1 MMTLDDE
8 WVENTKRLIDQL
20 SPCLDADTMTQLL
33 NIYLLEENGIKRTE
47 TREHIDSVL
56 GVYRPRV
63 LNSERPVF
71 PVPPVDKMVGQIKLG
86 RTVVGDYGLGPDFRI
101 PLSLLSRNVAIFGI
115 TGAAKT
121 TLLYSLIDSLMAIR
135 QQNPNDTLGIMFV
148 DAKKDARPLFKRYE
162 DFLVVPVEELRFNP
176 LRPPTGM
183 DVKRYWQFLAEAL
196 GFTFKVY
203 LAGVNYILEFLDMLY
218 DDWQRTGKF
227 PTFHDLYRL
236 MVTTH
241 ETAPKRVDYYSVMYN
256 RIRTLISVLG
266 ETLSVDRPFPV
277 ELLSKPFAI
286 ELYGLRAA
294 DQETLISIILGF
306 VYCLHLHSDIRGEGH
321 PRLVIICD
329 EAQRIWGTYISESEV
344 ASEMPG
350 QHVLNLLPA
359 QARDLALSLVFATNT
374 PHALASVIHS
384 NTVLKISGNVSGIDV
399 RVVREAMGLDEEQAY
414 ALQRLKRG
422 EWLVRMSD
430 IYSEPFMMVTEPP
443 SCPIDRN
450 VSDSDVLERLQK
462 VLPQLNPELPAATQ
476 PTSRSTLTLPQIS
489 KDATALLLDTNVHPF
504 HGITRRIEE
513 LGLSGRTGELAKA
526 ELVSKSFVVEVEVQ
540 LGIHRPTKFLIP
552 IENGLRLLEAMGQQT
567 QLWHRIGRVSFE
579 HQLYQVLINYA
590 LRRNGYKTKTEHNVG
605 KGRRL
610 DLYATKD
617 GRKIGFEVMLT
628 GSNDYTNLVPTLDF
642 VDQVIIVCK
651 DRQTACDMETS
662 LDRIASKPELRRRF
676 RVEVFAQIM
685 RDLKRNIEPWILE

>member
-1 MMTLDDE
+1 MIDDD
-8 WVENTKRLIDQL
+8 WVEETKRLIDRL
-20 SPCLDADTMTQLL
+20 SLIVPGEAMRQLL
-33 NIYLLEENGIKRTE
+33 NVYLLEHDQRKKTKARNKLDAIT
-47 TREHIDSVL
+47 
-56 GVYRPRV
+56 GVYRPLI
-63 LNSERPVF
+63 LNSESPVF
-71 PVPPVDKMVGQIKLG
+71 ATPPVDKMLGEIKLG

-135 QQNPNDTLGIMFV
+135 QQNPNDTLGILFV

-162 DFLVVPVEELRFNP
+162 DFLVVPIEELRFNP
-176 LRPPTGM
+176 LRPPAGM

-218 DDWQRTGKF
+218 EDWQRTGKF

-294 DQETLISIILGF
+294 DQETLISIVLGF

-450 VSDSDVLERLQK
+450 VSNSDVLERLRK
-462 VLPQLNPELPAATQ
+462 VLPQLEAKLPASPKPASRDT
-476 PTSRSTLTLPQIS
+476 TSTLPQIS
-489 KDATALLLDTNVHPF
+489 EDATALLLDTNHHPF
-504 HGITRRIEE
+504 RGITRRIAA
-513 LGLSGRTGELAKA
+513 LGLSGRRGELAKA
-526 ELVSKSFVVEVEVQ
+526 ELVSKNFVAEVEVQ
-540 LGIHRPTKFLIP
+540 LGIRRPTKFLMP
-552 IENGLRLLEAMGQQT
+552 TENGLRLLEAMRESI
-567 QLWHRIGRVSFE
+567 QLWHHIGRVSFE
-579 HQLYQVLINYA
+579 HRLYQVLINYA
-590 LRRNGYKTKTEHNVG
+590 VRQNGYKTRIEHNLG
-605 KGRRL
+605 EGRRL

-628 GSNDYTNLVPTLDF
+628 ESNDYTNLVPTLDF

-651 DRQTACDMETS
+651 DRQAACNMETS
-662 LDRIASKPELRRRF
+662 LDSIASKPELRRRF
-676 RVEVFAQIM
+676 RVEVFAQLM

>member
-8 WVENTKRLIDQL
+8 WVENTKQLIDQL
-20 SPCLDADTMTQLL
+20 SPCLDADAMTQMLY
-33 NIYLLEENGIKRTE
+33 IYLLEENGKERGEI
-47 TREHIDSVL
+47 REHIDSIL
-56 GVYRPRV
+56 GSYRSRV
-63 LNSERPVF
+63 LNSQTPVYK
-71 PVPPVDKMVGQIKLG
+71 VPTADKMVGEIKLG
-86 RTVVGDYGLGPDFRI
+86 RTVAGDYGIGPDFRI
-101 PLSLLSRNVAIFGI
+101 PFSLLSRNVAIFGI

-121 TLLYSLIDSLMAIR
+121 TLLYSLIDSLMTIR
-135 QQNPNDTLGIMFV
+135 QQNPNDTLGILFV

-162 DFLVVPVEELRFNP
+162 DFLIVPIEKLRFNP
-176 LRPPTGM
+176 LRPPDGM

-266 ETLSVDRPFPV
+266 ETLSVDRAFPV

-329 EAQRIWGTYISESEV
+329 EAQRIWGTYVSESEV

-443 SCPIDRN
+443 SLPIDRN
-450 VSDSDVLERLQK
+450 VSDSDVLERLRK
-462 VLPQLNPELPAATQ
+462 ALPQLNAKLPASTKPAPNDT
-476 PTSRSTLTLPQIS
+476 TSTLPQIS
-489 KDATALLLDTNVHPF
+489 EDATALLLDTNHHPF
-504 HGITRRIEE
+504 RGITRRIAA
-513 LGLSGRTGELAKA
+513 LGLSGRRGELAKA
-526 ELVSKSFVVEVEVQ
+526 ELVGKNFVAEVELQ

-552 IENGLRLLEAMGQQT
+552 TENGLRLLEVLREQI
-567 QLWHRIGRVSFE
+567 QLWRHIGRVSFE
-579 HQLYQVLINYA
+579 HRLYQVLINYA
-590 LRRNGYKTKTEHNVG
+590 LRQNGYKTKIEHNLG
-605 KGRRL
+605 EGRRL

-617 GRKIGFEVMLT
+617 GRRIGFEVMLT

-651 DRQTACDMETS
+651 DRQAACDMETS
-662 LDRIASKPELRRRF
+662 LDSIASKPEQRRRF

-685 RDLKRNIEPWILE
+685 RDLKRNIGP